1 MPLPRL
7 LPLPARLAA
16 RRRPPARRPDLLA
29 VAAAALVNE
38 RYTDRH
44 FSAAGLAAELHV
56 PALTLRVRF
65 RRFYGLPLDELLAQR
80 RLELATVLMA
90 STPHRLGALEEIAQ
104 ASGYRGVPA
113 LDRDFLRWRGTP
125 ALAAWF
131 RRGPSRGSSAVPGS
145 GSPGPGSAGPGSPG
159 PGSPGSEA
167 PRSRSHGPGS
177 TARPV
182 VPLVRAG
189 G

>member
-7 LPLPARLAA
+7 LPLPALRTV
-16 RRRPPARRPDLLA
+16 RRPPARRPDLLA

-38 RYTDRH
+38 RYSDRR
-44 FSAAGLAAELHV
+44 FGPAGLAAELHV

-65 RRFYGLPLDELLAQR
+65 RRFYGFPLDELLAQR

-90 STPHRLGALEEIAQ
+90 STPHRLGALEEIAR

-131 RRGPSRGSSAVPGS
+131 RMGSSRASAAGLGERHAPTGAVRS
-145 GSPGPGSAGPGSPG
+145 GRSATPS
-159 PGSPGSEA
+159 
-167 PRSRSHGPGS
+167 
-177 TARPV
+177 
-182 VPLVRAG
+182 
-189 G
+189 